1 MNHYEESLELKRL
14 LETYLLEIDDSIL
27 TYPPFG
33 DDEKFEF
40 LIKKAINYRNIIQQ
54 IKSDL
59 E

>member
-1 MNHYEESLELKRL
+1 MNHDKESLELKRL
-14 LETYLLEIDDSIL
+14 LEKYLSEIDDSIL

-40 LIKKAINYRNIIQQ
+40 LIKKAISYRNIIQQ

-59 E
+59 A

>member
-14 LETYLLEIDDSIL
+14 LEKYLLEIDDSIL

-40 LIKKAINYRNIIQQ
+40 LIKKAISYRDIIQK
-54 IKSDL
+54 IKSEL

>member
-14 LETYLLEIDDSIL
+14 LEKYLLEIDDSIL

-40 LIKKAINYRNIIQQ
+40 LIKKAIYYRNIIQK
-54 IKSDL
+54 IKEEL

>member
-14 LETYLLEIDDSIL
+14 LEKYLLEIDDSIL

-33 DDEKFEF
+33 DDSKFEF
-40 LIKKAINYRNIIQQ
+40 LINKAINYRDIIQK

>member
-14 LETYLLEIDDSIL
+14 LEKYLLEIDDSIL

-40 LIKKAINYRNIIQQ
+40 LIKKATSYRNIIQQ
-54 IKSDL
+54 ITIDL
-59 E
+59 S

>member
-14 LETYLLEIDDSIL
+14 LEKYLLEIDDSIL

-54 IKSDL
+54 IKTDL
-59 E
+59 A

>member
-14 LETYLLEIDDSIL
+14 LEKYLLEIDDSIL

-33 DDEKFEF
+33 DDEKFDF

-54 IKSDL
+54 ITIDL
-59 E
+59 A

>member
-14 LETYLLEIDDSIL
+14 LEKYLLEIDDSIL

-33 DDEKFEF
+33 DDGKFEF
-40 LIKKAINYRNIIQQ
+40 LIKKAINYRNIIQK
-54 IKSDL
+54 IKKDL

>member
-14 LETYLLEIDDSIL
+14 LEKYLLEIEDSIL

-40 LIKKAINYRNIIQQ
+40 LIKKAINYRNIIQK
-54 IKSDL
+54 IKTDL

>member
-27 TYPPFG
+27 TFPPFG
-33 DDEKFEF
+33 DNSTFEF

-54 IKSDL
+54 IKKDL

>member
-14 LETYLLEIDDSIL
+14 LETYLLEINDSIL